1 MNRTEFIKI
10 AEVIKTFYPR
20 EGLLPTMES
29 MDLWFEDLKDLDF
42 AAVTIAVK
50 KYALTNR
57 FPPTVADIREYAVGI
72 TESDQAN
79 EIHAWNLVYKALR
92 NSINHADEEFARLP
106 PAVQRAVHS
115 PGQLREW
122 AMMDINTV
130 NSVVSSNFMRTYKV
144 EAARENTERN
154 MPKSLKRL
162 EQEVAERLSVGK
174 NQMLSSQSGAIP
186 EGTSSPRALTGT
198 VNSVTEER
206 IACEQNAT
214 KNEAHISDMMAKL
227 RQTLYGNKGEH

>member
-1 MNRTEFIKI
+1 MGETERRRRRHDVREDKYHMNRTEFIKI

-50 KYALTNR
+50 KYALTNK

-130 NSVVSSNFMRTYKV
+130 NSVVSSNFMSCLLYTSD
-144 EAARENTERN
+144 AADE
-154 MPKSLKRL
+154 L
-162 EQEVAERLSVGK
+162 
-174 NQMLSSQSGAIP
+174 
-186 EGTSSPRALTGT
+186 
-198 VNSVTEER
+198 
-206 IACEQNAT
+206 
-214 KNEAHISDMMAKL
+214 
-227 RQTLYGNKGEH
+227 